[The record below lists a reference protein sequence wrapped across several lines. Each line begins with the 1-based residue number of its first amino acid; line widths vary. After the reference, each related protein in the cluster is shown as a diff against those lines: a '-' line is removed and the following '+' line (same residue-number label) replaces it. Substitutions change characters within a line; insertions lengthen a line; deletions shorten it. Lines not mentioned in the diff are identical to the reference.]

1 MKEYYMKRTFY
12 RVTSLLVIM
21 VTLVVQAGAADLI
34 TETPVATEAVTELGL
49 ALADI
54 PETISAEQTVDAE
67 HVERLRDEEVDTNTA
82 VFRNADGTNTLYVF
96 SEDIWYYDEQG
107 NKVDYTT
114 EIEPVQNMDATA
126 YQAVRGGGEL
136 LLPGLVGES
145 APIRYTEGLL
155 DISMYP
161 TTDKIL
167 FPEHQAAD
175 TDPLLKPSARPET
188 GLTVEAPAAVGEQ
201 EQAGPEP
208 SVSGIEQTQTTT
220 APPVESDG
228 EQEQFPA
235 APPAEDLPQQ
245 SQLPADETAETAE
258 AEPLPEAVFT
268 PVSPKAIVSI
278 SSAEELQALTTA
290 NANASHAAGKVVNR
304 GVLSHAADA
313 PDRQCVEYFRA
324 SRDASIVTTPLLH
337 GVKNDIVLSSYS
349 GNNTYSFVVDTG
361 GLVPTESMG
370 DSITLLD
377 TEGNMQ
383 AYLNIGELKDAGGN
397 CSMHNRIDIAPYEQP
412 GKYLVMVTL
421 DEAFLTDPD
430 TVYPVAAAASSQT
443 VGASYIN
450 DADVNSSSPSNNY
463 ANSTTLWAGY
473 INGAKYRSYIQFIMG
488 SFLSSIAPDNITN
501 SYLILYE
508 KSGNTSSF
516 TLQPRIPGNTW
527 SYTSLTWNNQPSM
540 LASYNGVSAPGNL
553 TLTQTSTMYQLP
565 MTTFVKACMRNYV
578 NDQLPNTIHEL
589 RGIALK
595 ISNEA
600 SAQVRMFNST
610 NASSNKPTLVI
621 YYNPI
626 AAPTGV
632 TVSPNSALVSA
643 GNSKQLS
650 ASVSPS
656 GAPQGVSWSSSNIA
670 LATVSSSGLV
680 STLSPGVVTI
690 TAKSTKDTSKK
701 GTSIIT
707 INPVSYTTVSSGK
720 TYSSTL
726 SAGQH
731 RWYKFTPTVS
741 GDYTFA
747 TTGSTDTAGE
757 LYQGSTLLITNDNGG
772 AGNNFSITRSLTSGT
787 QYRLKVKGASTSV
800 SGSFTLGVNVAAP
813 TGVTV
818 SPNSAT
824 VSAGSTKQLSASVS
838 PSGAPQGVSWSAG
851 NTAIATV
858 SSSGLVSA
866 LSPGTVTITAASTTD
881 SSKKGTCIVSVNPVS
896 TSYASVTAGSTYNF
910 TLSAGQH
917 RWYKFTP
924 AESRAYTFTTTG
936 SIDTYGELHQ
946 GTTVLTAD
954 DNSGDGSNFLITR
967 PLTAGTQYFIKIRGA
982 STSVSG
988 NSVLSVSAAQ
998 ISPTGVTVS
1007 PGSSSVSAGGTK
1019 QLSASVSPAGALQ
1032 SVTWS
1037 SGNTAIAT
1045 VSSSGLVSALSPGE
1059 VTITA
1064 AAAASSSVK
1073 GTATV
1078 TVAPSANSYAIISF
1092 GDNLY
1097 FDSSD
1102 SPLTTGQHRW
1112 YKFTPTETRR
1122 YVLTTSGTLD
1132 TVGEL
1137 YQGET
1142 LLSSDDDGG
1151 AGSNFLIERDL
1162 TAGTAYRLKVKGAN
1176 SSVSGSFSLKVDRLY
1191 SLTVKHYYDE
1201 GYVDRFSNASSQ
1213 LSSYQNVCSS
1223 ILYQL
1228 YGLQISSTTQN
1239 YHSVCD
1245 ECKILQDMT
1254 RPFSESH
1261 LNWSCTHTENHLFA
1275 DARMNDII
1283 SQFGTGSS
1291 TITRVSWTGH
1301 ATPGQANFFR
1311 GDGLIHLLYMDWA
1324 EDYDYKRTYLH
1335 ELSHSIGAQD
1345 HYCNGDENG
1354 GVCTTGQ
1361 CFKHVLRLETRPICV
1376 MSCRR
1381 DNIETMGIDNVYCSY
1396 CDGPNGTIRTHL
1408 ANHH

>member
-1 MKEYYMKRTFY
+1 MKRTFY

-114 EIEPVQNMDATA
+114 EIDSTTA
-126 YQAVRGGGEL
+126 AEKLAGSAYKTTKGAGVL
-136 LLPGLVGES
+136 LLPGSVGALS
-145 APIRYTEGLL
+145 PIQYSEGSLS
-155 DISMYP
+155 ISMYP
-161 TTDKIL
+161 TTDKIIL
-167 FPEHQAAD
+167 TDNMQSPNAESQTNPAPYPNAEPPADNGGNSSSMPELSSKESQVEES
-175 TDPLLKPSARPET
+175 PSTNEILPQSSESSASESASQSTPEIPPSPDSIET
-188 GLTVEAPAAVGEQ
+188 SSPAV
-201 EQAGPEP
+201 PTSDISSSDEP
-208 SVSGIEQTQTTT
+208 QSIPALEDESDRS
-220 APPVESDG
+220 PVEYEFVTSN
-228 EQEQFPA
+228 A
-235 APPAEDLPQQ
+235 AYM
-245 SQLPADETAETAE
+245 
-258 AEPLPEAVFT
+258 
-268 PVSPKAIVSI
+268 PVHPKAIASI
-278 SSAEELQALTTA
+278 SSAEELQIIAAA
-290 NANASHAAGKVVNR
+290 NAQASLDTGKLVNTAALMNADDAAV
-304 GVLSHAADA
+304 

-349 GNNTYSFVVDTG
+349 GNNTYSFVIELGSELT
-361 GLVPTESMG
+361 PAESLG
-370 DSITLLD
+370 DSIPLLD
-377 TEGNMQ
+377 ASGSLKAYINIEELRDANGNSSLQ
-383 AYLNIGELKDAGGN
+383 
-397 CSMHNRIDIAPYEQP
+397 NRIDIAPYEQP
-412 GKYLVMVTL
+412 GKYLVTVSL

-430 TVYPVAAAASSQT
+430 TVYPLAASATSQIT
-443 VGASYIN
+443 IGASYIN
-450 DADVNSSSPSNNY
+450 DTYVHTLDSSSNN
-463 ANSTTLWAGY
+463 ASSPTIWAGNA
-473 INGAKYRSYIQFIMG
+473 NGGKYRTYFQFVIGSYKETID
-488 SFLSSIAPDNITN
+488 PDEVVNA
-501 SYLILYE
+501 YLNLYE
-508 KSGNTSSF
+508 KSGFTSQF
-516 TLQPRIPGNTW
+516 WLQPRIPGNIW
-527 SYTSLTWNNQPSM
+527 SNSSLTWNNQPSL
-540 LASYNGVSAPGNL
+540 LASYNGVSAPASAPL
-553 TLTQTSTMYQLP
+553 TSTNTTYP
-565 MTTFVKACMRNYV
+565 ISITTFIKACLRNYT
-578 NDQLPNTIHEL
+578 DDSLPVTIHEQ
-589 RGIALK
+589 RGLAFK
-595 ISNEA
+595 IENEA
-600 SAQVRMFNST
+600 TALVRYFNST
-610 NASSNKPTLVI
+610 NNSSNKPTLTIV
-621 YYNPI
+621 YNVPG
-626 AAPTGV
+626 P
-632 TVSPNSALVSA
+632 
-643 GNSKQLS
+643 
-650 ASVSPS
+650 SV
-656 GAPQGVSWSSSNIA
+656 
-670 LATVSSSGLV
+670 
-680 STLSPGVVTI
+680 
-690 TAKSTKDTSKK
+690 
-701 GTSIIT
+701 
-707 INPVSYTTVSSGK
+707 
-720 TYSSTL
+720 
-726 SAGQH
+726 
-731 RWYKFTPTVS
+731 
-741 GDYTFA
+741 
-747 TTGSTDTAGE
+747 
-757 LYQGSTLLITNDNGG
+757 
-772 AGNNFSITRSLTSGT
+772 
-787 QYRLKVKGASTSV
+787 
-800 SGSFTLGVNVAAP
+800 

-896 TSYASVTAGSTYNF
+896 TSYASVTAGNTYSF

-1045 VSSSGLVSALSPGE
+1045 VSSSGLVFALSPGE

-1102 SPLTTGQHRW
+1102 SPLTAGQHRW

-1162 TAGTAYRLKVKGAN
+1162 TAGTEYRLKVKGAN